1 MTRQFAPLSGTE
13 VKTIAH
19 DQAGADF
26 VIVPDARFLF
36 SAEFRRSASDLIL
49 TGPDGQKFV
58 VFDYFRVE
66 KRPDLISADGA
77 VLSADVVEALAHA
90 NTPPQYAQATTP
102 GPSGQIIG
110 KVEKI
115 IGSVTAVRNGVA
127 VTLNVGDAVNK
138 NDVVQCGSDSTVGI
152 SLLDGT
158 ALNLS
163 ANTRMALNEFLF
175 DANARLRS
183 SPDWLQ
189 GAAA

>member
-1 MTRQFAPLSGTE
+1 MTRQFTPPSG
-13 VKTIAH
+13 VGVIAH
-19 DQAGADF
+19 DHADADF
-26 VIVPDARFLF
+26 VTVPDARLLF
-36 SAEFRRSASDLIL
+36 SAEFRRSGSDLIL
-49 TGPDGQKFV
+49 SGPDGQKFV
-58 VFDYFRVE
+58 VFDYFRFE

-77 VLSADVVEALAHA
+77 VLSADVVGALAHA
-90 NTPPQYAQATTP
+90 NALPQYAQATAP

-115 IGSVTAVRNGVA
+115 TGAVAAVRNGVA

-138 NDVVQCGSDSTVGI
+138 NDVIQCGSDSTVGI

-175 DANARLRS
+175 DANA
-183 SPDWLQ
+183 
-189 GAAA
+189 